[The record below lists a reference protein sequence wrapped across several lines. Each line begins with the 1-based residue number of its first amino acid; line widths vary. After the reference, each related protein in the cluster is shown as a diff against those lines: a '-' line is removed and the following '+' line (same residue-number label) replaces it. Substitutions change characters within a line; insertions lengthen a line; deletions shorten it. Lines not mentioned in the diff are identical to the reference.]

1 MEGRTFMYL
10 VRERDVGVETLNVEA
25 PGPKNDEMGVNKLM
39 VFTSVFLGCQRL
51 YIKISGASK
60 NKM

>member
-1 MEGRTFMYL
+1 
-10 VRERDVGVETLNVEA
+10 VGVETLNVEVH
-25 PGPKNDEMGVNKLM
+25 GPKNDEIGVNKLM

-51 YIKISGASK
+51 YINRSGASK